1 MSVAKPQRSYF
12 EMTTTQQQKIQL
24 LSRNFF
30 VQYCTLCVTVRHQV
44 RNDPFV
50 VDKFRT
56 PPQLAL
62 VRCLKQTEN
71 VKETK

>member
-1 MSVAKPQRSYF
+1 MSVANPQKSYF

-44 RNDPFV
+44 RNDPLLS
-50 VDKFRT
+50 T
-56 PPQLAL
+56 NLGLAL
-62 VRCLKQTEN
+62 VRSLKQTEN
-71 VKETK
+71 VKDKK